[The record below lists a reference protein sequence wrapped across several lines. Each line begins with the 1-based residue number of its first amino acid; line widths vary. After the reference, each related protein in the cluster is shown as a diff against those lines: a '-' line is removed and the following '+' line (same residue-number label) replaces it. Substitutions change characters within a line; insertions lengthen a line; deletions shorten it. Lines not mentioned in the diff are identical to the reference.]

1 MVLTYIGIGSN
12 LGDPLANVMQAIDL
26 MAQAG
31 SIVARSSYYRTK
43 AWGVVDQPDFCN
55 AVVQLNTNLPPQELL
70 VAMQSIEKTMGRT
83 PTYHWGP
90 RIIDLDILI
99 YGDLRLSDPELIIPH
114 PGLYERATVLVP
126 LAEIAAAYSDARD
139 RLSKQSL
146 DDVRLMS

>member
-1 MVLTYIGIGSN
+1 MVLSYIGIGSN
-12 LGDPLANVMQAIDL
+12 IGDPLANVTRAIDL

-55 AVVQLNTNLPPQELL
+55 AAVQLNTQLPPQELL
-70 VAMQSIEKTMGRT
+70 IALKHIEQTMGRT
-83 PTYHWGP
+83 ATYRWGP
-90 RIIDLDILI
+90 RIIDLDILT
-99 YGDLRLSDPELIIPH
+99 YGDLRLSEPDLIIPH

-126 LAEIAAAYSDARD
+126 LAEIAATYSEARD

-146 DDVRLMS
+146 DDVQVLS